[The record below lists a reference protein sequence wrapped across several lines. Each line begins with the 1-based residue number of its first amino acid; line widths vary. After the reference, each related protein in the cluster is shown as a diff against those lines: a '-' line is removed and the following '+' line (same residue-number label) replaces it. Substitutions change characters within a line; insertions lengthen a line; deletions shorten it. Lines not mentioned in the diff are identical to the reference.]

1 MKKLIP
7 VVSIFFSILII
18 AGTGCGTEPTEATPE
33 TQVHI
38 TGNPELDK
46 LSEQI
51 AQDPDNLDLRFAR
64 AQAYHKLEGYDQAI
78 LDMQAVMSK
87 DSSKAEYFHLLADIY
102 LDNYNS
108 RSALKVMQVAH
119 KRFPKRIPTILKLA
133 EFQLIF
139 KNYER
144 SLRLA
149 NDVLKIN
156 PQEPEGYMML
166 GMNLRELGDTAKA
179 INSFQTVTELN
190 PDLIDARIM
199 LANLFADIGN
209 PIAERHYNSAIAISP
224 DNLETLSARGT
235 YFLKNNYLKKA
246 KQDFQAIVKKDRQ
259 HSNSFFNLGLIF
271 IEQDSIQ
278 KAHDM
283 FNITIET
290 NPLYLKAYFYRG
302 VTYELLGNPTKA
314 YADYLQVNR
323 HDPDYR
329 DVAERVA
336 RLQPA
341 G

>member
-1 MKKLIP
+1 MKKLYP
-7 VVSIFFSILII
+7 VAFFVFCILVI
-18 AGTGCGTEPTEATPE
+18 AVGCGHEPTEATPE

-51 AQDPDNLDLRFAR
+51 AQDPENMDLRYAR
-64 AQAYHKLEGYDQAI
+64 AQAYYKLEGYDQAI
-78 LDMQAVMSK
+78 LDLKAVMSK
-87 DSSKAEYFHLLADIY
+87 DSSKAEYFHLLADVY

-166 GMNLRELGDTAKA
+166 GLNLRELGDTAKA
-179 INSFQTVTELN
+179 INSFQTVTELD
-190 PDLIDARIM
+190 PELIDARIL
-199 LANLFADIGN
+199 LANLFSDIGN
-209 PIAERHYNSAIAISP
+209 PIAERHFNSAIAISP

-235 YFLKNNYLKKA
+235 YYLKNNLLSKA
-246 KQDFQAIVKKDRQ
+246 KKDFEAIVKKDRQ

-271 IEQDSIQ
+271 MEQDSVQ

-314 YADYLQVNR
+314 YADYIQVNR

-336 RLQPA
+336 RLKPA